1 MNSPVTKIDQ
11 FDKSISLRAKL
22 KQAGIQDFLDTPGV
36 TEVCVN
42 EPGTI
47 LTESPEGWTS
57 HKAPQ
62 ATLKLLGELA
72 NAAAIYQGGTGLNMN
87 SPIKQVRLPDGQR
100 GQVVI
105 PPGCLPG
112 TVALTF
118 RIASND
124 RYSLDDYVKSGR
136 LGNFRDVSM
145 FHDVPGDIHLEDF
158 ELEMLDAKRERNMQR
173 FFELCVE
180 HKLNVCMSGGTGS
193 GKTTFMKALADMV
206 PTNTRIIT
214 IEDVHELSLPL
225 HWNKVHLFYGDFVS
239 PKEQLKNCMRMK
251 PDRIFLTELRGDEA
265 FDYIAALN
273 TGHPGS
279 LTTTHANSPLTAYQ
293 RIATLVK
300 QSAIGQTLDW
310 NYIVREVTT
319 SIDVMIQFSRTKMSQ
334 LYFDPVRKAKLMR
347 GDNNV

>member
-1 MNSPVTKIDQ
+1 MNSPGINHDV
-11 FDKSISLRAKL
+11 FDKSITLRSKL
-22 KQAGIQDFLDTPGV
+22 KQSGIQAHLDRAGV

-42 EPGTI
+42 QPGRI
-47 LTESPEGWTS
+47 MTETPDGWTE
-57 HKAPQ
+57 HDAPQ
-62 ATLKLLGELA
+62 ATLRLLTELA

-105 PPGCLPG
+105 PPACLPE

-118 RIASND
+118 RIASNE
-124 RYSLDDYVKSGR
+124 RYSLDDYIQSGR
-136 LGNFRDVSM
+136 LTHFRDVSV
-145 FHDVPGDIHLEDF
+145 FTDVPRDIHLEEF
-158 ELEMLDAKRERNMQR
+158 ELEMLHAKETRDMKR
-173 FFELCVE
+173 FFELCIE
-180 HKLNVCMSGGTGS
+180 NRLNICMSGGTGS

-206 PTNTRIIT
+206 AVNTRIIT

-225 HWNKVHLFYGDFVS
+225 HWNKVHLMYGDFVT

-265 FDYIAALN
+265 WDYIAALN

-279 LTTTHANSPLTAYQ
+279 LTTTHSNNPLSAYQ

-300 QSAIGQTLDW
+300 QSEIGQTLEW
-310 NYIVREVTT
+310 SYIVREVTT

-334 LYFDPVRKAKLMR
+334 LYYDPVRKAKLMR
-347 GDNNV
+347 GEIV

>member
-1 MNSPVTKIDQ
+1 MNSPVTKLDVY
-11 FDKSISLRAKL
+11 DKSVTLRSKL
-22 KQAGIQDFLDTPGV
+22 QQSGIQKHLDTPGV
-36 TEVCVN
+36 TEVVVN
-42 EPGTI
+42 EPFKI
-47 LTESPEGWTS
+47 ITESPDGWTE
-57 HKAPQ
+57 HEAPN
-62 ATLKLLGELA
+62 ASLKLLSELA
-72 NAAAIYQGGTGLNMN
+72 NAAAIYQGGSGLNMT

-105 PPGCLPG
+105 TPACLPG

-124 RYSLDDYVKSGR
+124 RYTLDDYIKSGR
-136 LGNFRDVSM
+136 LTKFRDVSISQ
-145 FHDVPGDIHLEDF
+145 DVPHDIHLEDF
-158 ELEMLDAKRERNMQR
+158 ELEMLDAKNARDMQR

-180 HKLNVCMSGGTGS
+180 HKLNVCMAGGTGS

-206 PTNTRIIT
+206 PTTTRIVT

-300 QSAIGQTLDW
+300 QSEIGQTLDW

-319 SIDVMIQFSRTKMSQ
+319 SIDVMIQFSRTKMTQ